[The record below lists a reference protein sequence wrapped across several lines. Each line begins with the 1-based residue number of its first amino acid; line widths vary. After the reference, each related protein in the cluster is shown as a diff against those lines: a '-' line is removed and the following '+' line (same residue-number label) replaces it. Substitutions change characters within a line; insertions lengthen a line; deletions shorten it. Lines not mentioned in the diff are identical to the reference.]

1 MNAPKDVQQQIIV
14 MIKFLL
20 TVVVALCVVGFPLDN
35 SVRSQQ
41 RLVSVAGYVLY
52 PNGRPAAGARI
63 YRYRKDSR
71 TGLQGG
77 AISQA
82 DGSFSLHDLEVGVA
96 YDICASKPEEG
107 YLDPSGLPF
116 GLSVGGK
123 CHEIFV
129 RAGRKPG
136 EIRLKLG
143 NKSGSLSGRL
153 IVARTRRPIASG
165 KATVYRPLKLERG
178 VWVVVDQDSASW
190 VPSAVAETDS
200 SGTFHFS
207 NLPEGNY
214 FLKME
219 ASGYQVRFFQN
230 QSSPSMARPFYVRS
244 GQTTTVETRLSR

>member
-1 MNAPKDVQQQIIV
+1 

-20 TVVVALCVVGFPLDN
+20 TLVVGLCVVGFLVQN

-63 YRYRKDSR
+63 YRYRRDNR

-82 DGSFSLHDLEVGVA
+82 DGSFSLQDLEVGVA

-116 GLSVGGK
+116 GLSVGAT
-123 CHEIFV
+123 CHGIFV
-129 RAGRKPG
+129 RAGRNPG

-143 NKSGSLSGRL
+143 KKSGSVSGRL
-153 IVARTRRPIASG
+153 IDAHTRRPIANG

-178 VWVVVDQDSASW
+178 VWVVVDQGSASW
-190 VPSAVAETDS
+190 IPSSVGETDS
-200 SGTFHFS
+200 SGMFHFA

-214 FLKME
+214 FLRVE
-219 ASGYQVRFFQN
+219 ASGYRLWFFRN

-244 GQTTTVETRLSR
+244 GQTTTVEARLLPLRRST